1 MDLIDS
7 LVSLSDRVASAIPVR
22 LALVALL
29 AVGCTRQQAADV
41 TDSSNTW
48 THHGRLVIGETID
61 PKNLNPL
68 LSNNA
73 ATGDLSMLIFSYA
86 VRYDDQARPVPDAL
100 SEIPTIENGDVSPD
114 VLTLKYKLRPNITWH
129 DGEKLT
135 CHDLEFTWHLVM
147 NPANNGV
154 ATDGYK
160 DIDSIDCSDPLVA
173 VVHMKRVYA
182 PFLQQ
187 LWGVNGSAP
196 ILPAHLLE
204 KYNDKKGSFNTADYN
219 GKPIG
224 SGPFM
229 VDRWDRGSQIVLKA
243 YPNYF
248 MGKPKLDEIVFK
260 IMPDENTLIN
270 QVRTHEIDMALHV
283 GANTWPQL
291 HDIPGTIAD
300 PVHVFTYD
308 HIDFNMKSPMF
319 AHDPQL
325 RRALTLATDRIA
337 IRNKIAFGLGEMTDT
352 ALSPKIS
359 WGWTNN
365 TDHWPYDIVRAR
377 AMLDADGWHVGR
389 DGIRVKNG
397 QRLAFNYSTYSENS
411 TNKQIEQFVQREWHD
426 VGADVTIKNAPSALF
441 FDNTAKGTIQG
452 GHYDVAGYGWGGAA
466 DPDDSAI
473 YSAHNMAPKGQNG
486 LFWNNAIATKAMDDE
501 LATVDPK
508 RRKKDFVIE
517 QQQFASDVPSMVL
530 YYRLEPEIHNTD
542 LKGYRPSPVISP
554 FWDPQDYSI

>member
-29 AVGCTRQQAADV
+29 AVGCTRQQAAEV
-41 TDSSNTW
+41 GSSNTW
-48 THHGRLVIGETID
+48 THHGRLVIGESID

-68 LSNNA
+68 LANNA

-86 VRYDDQARPVPDAL
+86 VRYDDQARPVADAL
-100 SEIPTIENGDVSPD
+100 SEIPTLENGDVSPD
-114 VLTLKYKLRPNITWH
+114 GLTLKYKLRPNITWH

-135 CHDLEFTWHLVM
+135 CHDLEFTWKLVM

-160 DIDSIDCSDPLVA
+160 DIDHIDCSDPQVA

-204 KYNDKKGSFNTADYN
+204 KYNDKKGSFNTAEYN
-219 GKPIG
+219 AKPIG
-224 SGPFM
+224 SGPFV
-229 VDRWDRGSQIVLKA
+229 VDRWDRGSQVVLKA

-248 MGKPKLDEIVFK
+248 LGKPKLDEIVFK
-260 IMPDENTLIN
+260 ILPDENTLIN

-308 HIDFNMKSPMF
+308 HIDFNMRSPMF
-319 AHDPQL
+319 AHDQQL

-359 WGWTNN
+359 WGWTDN
-365 TDHWPYDIVRAR
+365 TDHWPYDLVRAR
-377 AMLDADGWHVGR
+377 AMLDADGWRVGR

-397 QRLAFNYSTYSENS
+397 QRLAFNYSTYSESN

-426 VGADVTIKNAPSALF
+426 VGADVSVKNAPSALF

-486 LFWNNAIATKAMDDE
+486 LFWNDAIATKAMDDE
-501 LATVDPK
+501 LSTVDPK
-508 RRKKDFVIE
+508 RRKRDFVIE
-517 QQQFASDVPSMVL
+517 QKQFASEVPSMVL

>member
-1 MDLIDS
+1 
-7 LVSLSDRVASAIPVR
+7 
-22 LALVALL
+22 
-29 AVGCTRQQAADV
+29 
-41 TDSSNTW
+41 
-48 THHGRLVIGETID
+48 
-61 PKNLNPL
+61 
-68 LSNNA
+68 
-73 ATGDLSMLIFSYA
+73 
-86 VRYDDQARPVPDAL
+86 
-100 SEIPTIENGDVSPD
+100 
-114 VLTLKYKLRPNITWH
+114 
-129 DGEKLT
+129 
-135 CHDLEFTWHLVM
+135 M

-160 DIDSIDCSDPLVA
+160 DIDSVDCSDPLVA

-229 VDRWDRGSQIVLKA
+229 VDRWDRGSQVVLKA

-248 MGKPKLDEIVFK
+248 LGKPKLDEIVFK

-319 AHDPQL
+319 AHDEQL

-359 WGWTNN
+359 WGWTND
-365 TDHWPYDIVRAR
+365 TDHWPYDLVRAR
-377 AMLDADGWHVGR
+377 TMLDADGWRVGR

-397 QRLAFNYSTYSENS
+397 QRLAFNYSTYSESN
-411 TNKQIEQFVQREWHD
+411 TNKQIEQFVQSEWHN
-426 VGADVTIKNAPSALF
+426 VGADVTVKNAPSALF

-486 LFWNNAIATKAMDDE
+486 LFWNDAIATKAMDDE

-508 RRKKDFVIE
+508 RRKRDFVIE
-517 QQQFASDVPSMVL
+517 QKQFASEVPSIIL